1 MLTVPGDWTN
11 CKETNEGRPKII
23 LSFCRIPTAQWLN
36 RLETSKNKLTDSP
49 KIPTIL
55 ILSTNNSKG
64 DCFIFLSEDIE
75 DDRVSSCTVHCW
87 TKPQLEAGS
96 GSGKRMLDVS
106 DVQPRSGDQRP
117 PQAASKASSQLPT
130 LRLETVKTGQ
140 WRLVSGLQSLSASSS
155 LDQWEDRTGVTWS
168 GWTNQRPVSGHCLHH
183 PGSGEISWSSP
194 DGTQLHGRGQRLGLG
209 E

>member
-1 MLTVPGDWTN
+1 M
-11 CKETNEGRPKII
+11 
-23 LSFCRIPTAQWLN
+23 SFCRIPTAQWLN

-64 DCFIFLSEDIE
+64 DCFIFYQRTLRMI
-75 DDRVSSCTVHCW
+75 VSARALCT
-87 TKPQLEAGS
+87 AGPSHSWRLVVS

-130 LRLETVKTGQ
+130 LSLETVKTGQ
-140 WRLVSGLQSLSASSS
+140 RRLVSGLQSLSASSS
-155 LDQWEDRTGVTWS
+155 L
-168 GWTNQRPVSGHCLHH
+168 NQ
-183 PGSGEISWSSP
+183 
-194 DGTQLHGRGQRLGLG
+194 
-209 E
+209 